1 MSSSANPQHEPTM
14 EEILA
19 SIRKIISEDQQ
30 PEPARPAPM
39 PAPVK
44 AQPAP
49 EPEPIAIRAAA
60 PVAAPPPPPAAELDV
75 LELTEEVTDDE
86 PLEPPASRA
95 PLLENDIAF
104 ENIAPPPREEPAMD
118 VDLISDSTRHA
129 VGRAFAN
136 LNGEKSEFAPRSGSG
151 GIEAIF
157 VRAVQDAFQPT
168 LQHWIDGHSTDIMD
182 NLKPLIRA
190 WMNEHLPALIE
201 AAVVKEIA
209 RSAENARKR

>member
-30 PEPARPAPM
+30 PEPVRPAPTL
-39 PAPVK
+39 APVK

-49 EPEPIAIRAAA
+49 APEPIAIRAAA

-95 PLLENDIAF
+95 PPLKNDIAF
-104 ENIAPPPREEPAMD
+104 ENIALPPREEPAID
-118 VDLISDSTRHA
+118 GDLISDSTRHA

-136 LNGEKSEFAPRSGSG
+136 LNGEKSEFAPRSGG
-151 GIEAIF
+151 VEATFI
-157 VRAVQDAFQPT
+157 RAVQDAFQPA
-168 LQHWIDGHSTDIMD
+168 LQHWIDSHSTDIMD

-190 WMNEHLPALIE
+190 WMDEHLPALIE